1 MREKGRADIAP
12 SSKEAFSTA
21 FIQEM
26 LSFAAAG
33 GSLVRVD
40 QVRRETLVNQGFCW
54 FGSVYP
60 AENLIL

>member
-26 LSFAAAG
+26 LSFAAAE

-40 QVRRETLVNQGFCW
+40 HV
-54 FGSVYP
+54 
-60 AENLIL
+60 